1 MEYGNGTIGDMGV
14 HIFGINHHLDRCVMC
29 YADGMRTTLEL
40 DDDLLGAARHLA
52 RQQGVTLGQVVS
64 ELARQSLAA
73 TAPLKVRNGALLFTP
88 KTRAAKPDLRIV
100 NQLRDE
106 A

>member
-1 MEYGNGTIGDMGV
+1 
-14 HIFGINHHLDRCVMC
+14 
-29 YADGMRTTLEL
+29 MRTTLEI

-73 TAPLKVRNGALLFTP
+73 TAPLKVRNGAMLFVP
-88 KTRAAKPDLRIV
+88 KASASKPGLRIV
-100 NQLRDE
+100 NQLRE
-106 A
+106 ES

>member
-1 MEYGNGTIGDMGV
+1 
-14 HIFGINHHLDRCVMC
+14 
-29 YADGMRTTLEL
+29 MRMTLEL
-40 DDDLLGAARHLA
+40 DDDLVFAAKHLA
-52 RQQGVTLGQVVS
+52 RERCVTFGQVIS

-73 TAPLKVRNGALLFTP
+73 TAPLKVRNGATLFVP
-88 KTRAAKPDLRIV
+88 KARASKPDLRTV